1 MWTHAFVEANERLQ
15 AMIQEE
21 TEAFQAKLQRAQQLL
36 CELSE
41 FPLIP
46 SIAFLSLH
54 TLPI

>member
-1 MWTHAFVEANERLQ
+1 MEANERLQ